1 MDLDR
6 LLGQS
11 VEVGASD
18 VHLKV
23 NQFPKLRRDGMLQS
37 VGEWPRL
44 TELDLHAALERVCQY
59 DQAHLRAFTARGD
72 LDIAYTG
79 DNRLRFR
86 VTGFR
91 QRGHTSL
98 AFRLIPGQMPSF
110 QALRLPKGVERLAN
124 EQRGLVLVTGPTGA
138 GKSTTL
144 GALVDHINRTRDM
157 HIVTIEDPIEVVH
170 DDHRSLVQQ
179 REVGFDTES
188 FRLALRQ
195 VLRQDPD
202 VIMIGELRDAESAET
217 AVQAAESGHL
227 VLSSMHTIDA
237 AETVSRLIEFFPE
250 TKQKQVRSILA
261 GVLRGVVSQR
271 LLPKVGGG
279 RVPAV
284 EVMIANRRIADLI
297 RDDTSELIGDAIE
310 DGAFFDMRTFE
321 QALIELVVSGSVDQE
336 VAANAATNRHD
347 FLVAVNHAMRTQA
360 ASVAAPTKTKPDEES
375 LQALRVA
382 RQKGRR
388 SPEERPAVEEPAL
401 DGERAS

>member
-6 LLGQS
+6 LLGQA

-23 NQFPKLRRDGMLQS
+23 NQFPKLRRDGILQT
-37 VGEWPRL
+37 VEGWPRL
-44 TELDLHAALERVCQY
+44 TEIDLYAGLERVCKY
-59 DQAHLRAFTARGD
+59 DQARLQAFAGRGD

-86 VTGFR
+86 VTGFK

-110 QALRLPKGVERLAN
+110 NALRLPPGVERLAN

-144 GALVDHINRTRDM
+144 GAIVDHINRTRDL

-170 DDHRSLVQQ
+170 DDQRSLVQQ

-237 AETVSRLIEFFPE
+237 AETVSRLIEFFSE

-284 EVMIANRRIADLI
+284 EVMVANRRIADHI
-297 RDDTSELIGDAIE
+297 RNDESELISDAIQA
-310 DGAFFDMRTFE
+310 GAFFDMRTFE
-321 QALIELVVSGSVDQE
+321 QALIELVVSGAVDSE
-336 VAANAATNRHD
+336 VASNAANSKHD
-347 FLVAVNHAMRTQA
+347 FLVAANHAVRVHA
-360 ASVAAPTKTKPDEES
+360 AAEKAKEPPKEQPAKR
-375 LQALRVA
+375 LRVA
-382 RQKGRR
+382 AQTDAKAANEELVG
-388 SPEERPAVEEPAL
+388 SPV
-401 DGERAS
+401 DGAAPSP

>member
-6 LLGQS
+6 LLQQAA
-11 VEVGASD
+11 EVGASD

-23 NQFPKLRRDGMLQS
+23 GQFPKLRRDGILRTAS
-37 VGEWPRL
+37 DWPRL
-44 TELDLHAALERVCQY
+44 TEMDLYAALERVCQY
-59 DQAHLRAFTARGD
+59 DNARLEAFASRGD

-86 VTGFR
+86 VNGFK
-91 QRGHTSL
+91 QRGDTSL

-110 QALRLPKGVERLAN
+110 EALRLPKGVERLAN

-144 GALVDHINRTRDM
+144 GAVVDHINRTRDQ

-179 REVGFDTES
+179 REVGFDTQS
-188 FRLALRQ
+188 FKLALRQ

-250 TKQKQVRSILA
+250 GRQPQVRSILA

-271 LLPKVGGG
+271 LLPKLGGG

-284 EVMIANRRIADLI
+284 EVMINNRRIADLI
-297 RDDTSELIGDAIE
+297 RDNETDMMGAAIV
-310 DGAFFDMRTFE
+310 DGSFFDMQTFTK
-321 QALIELVVSGSVDQE
+321 ALIDLVVSGSIERE
-336 VAANAATNRHD
+336 VAVNAASDRHD
-347 FLVAVNHAMRTQA
+347 FLVAIDRAVKAHSAATQA
-360 ASVAAPTKTKPDEES
+360 RSDEAAPGG
-375 LQALRVA
+375 LRVA
-382 RQKGRR
+382 RH
-388 SPEERPAVEEPAL
+388 AVGAQAAAEADRYE
-401 DGERAS
+401 AS

>member
-6 LLGQS
+6 LLGQA

-23 NQFPKLRRDGMLQS
+23 NQFPKLRRDGILQT
-37 VGEWPRL
+37 VEGWPRL
-44 TELDLHAALERVCQY
+44 TEIDLYAALERVCKY
-59 DQAHLRAFTARGD
+59 DQARLQSFAGRGD

-86 VTGFR
+86 VTGFK

-110 QALRLPKGVERLAN
+110 QALRLPPGVERLAN

-144 GALVDHINRTRDM
+144 GAIVDHINRTRDL

-188 FRLALRQ
+188 FRLALHQ

-202 VIMIGELRDAESAET
+202 VIMIELRDAESAET

-237 AETVSRLIEFFPE
+237 AETVSRLIEFFSE

-284 EVMIANRRIADLI
+284 EVMVANRRIADLI
-297 RDDTSELIGDAIE
+297 RNDESELIGDAIE
-310 DGAFFDMRTFE
+310 AGAFFDMRTFE
-321 QALIELVVSGSVDQE
+321 QALIELVVNGAVDSE
-336 VAANAATNRHD
+336 VASNAASSKHD
-347 FLVAVNHAMRTQA
+347 FLVAANHAVRVHA
-360 ASVAAPTKTKPDEES
+360 AAEKAKEPPEE
-375 LQALRVA
+375 QPAKRLRVA
-382 RQKGRR
+382 AQTEKKANNEQLVGIP
-388 SPEERPAVEEPAL
+388 SDDADPHP
-401 DGERAS
+401 